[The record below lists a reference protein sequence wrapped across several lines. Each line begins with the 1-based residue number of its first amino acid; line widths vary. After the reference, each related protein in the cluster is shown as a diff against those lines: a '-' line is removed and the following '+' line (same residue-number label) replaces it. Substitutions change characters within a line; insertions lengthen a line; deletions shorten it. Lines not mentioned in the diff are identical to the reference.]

1 MEFSFS
7 QKILIQNIL
16 TDLKADNKISKINL
30 DDLDLQITE
39 FQKKNEER

>member
-1 MEFSFS
+1 MLINP
-7 QKILIQNIL
+7 ILIQNIL